1 MHPRTGTGAECLAV
15 NTLCVMYLLISAVTF
30 LVLLAALIDI
40 ITRTDD
46 QVKHLPKLFW
56 VVLVILLPFL
66 GSVLWFTVGREWG
79 GSGEN
84 VSFGDRRRWD
94 RSAEATSTRTMSA
107 PVAPVT
113 PRRPLTTEEQLA
125 ALDREAE
132 YYEKQAR
139 IRRLEADLDSKR
151 QTES

>member
-1 MHPRTGTGAECLAV
+1 
-15 NTLCVMYLLISAVTF
+15 MYLLISAVTF

-56 VVLVILLPFL
+56 IVLVILLPFL
-66 GSVLWFTVGREWG
+66 GSILWFTVGREWG
-79 GSGEN
+79 DARES
-84 VSFGDRRRWD
+84 VSFGDPRRWD
-94 RSAEATSTRTMSA
+94 RSTAPTEAA
-107 PVAPVT
+107 PPA
-113 PRRPLTTEEQLA
+113 RMQRELSTEEQLA

-151 QTES
+151 QSEG

>member
-1 MHPRTGTGAECLAV
+1 MLCL
-15 NTLCVMYLLISAVTF
+15 MYLLISAVTF
-30 LVLLAALIDI
+30 VVLLAALIDI

-66 GSVLWFTVGREWG
+66 GSILWFTVGREWG

-94 RSAEATSTRTMSA
+94 RSAEAAPVRTMTA
-107 PVAPVT
+107 PTAPQ
-113 PRRPLTTEEQLA
+113 RALSTEEQLA

-139 IRRLEADLDSKR
+139 IRRLEADLENKR

>member
-1 MHPRTGTGAECLAV
+1 
-15 NTLCVMYLLISAVTF
+15 MYLLISAVTF

-66 GSVLWFTVGREWG
+66 GSILWFTVGREWG
-79 GSGEN
+79 GGSESM
-84 VSFGDRRRWD
+84 SFGDPRRWD
-94 RSAEATSTRTMSA
+94 RSTAPTESA
-107 PVAPVT
+107 PPA
-113 PRRPLTTEEQLA
+113 RMQRQLSTEEQLA

-139 IRRLEADLDSKR
+139 IRRLEADLDNKR
-151 QTES
+151 QSEA

>member
-1 MHPRTGTGAECLAV
+1 M
-15 NTLCVMYLLISAVTF
+15 LCFMYLLISAVTF

-66 GSVLWFTVGREWG
+66 GSILWFTVGREWG

-94 RSAEATSTRTMSA
+94 RSAEAAPVRTRT
-107 PVAPVT
+107 APVT
-113 PRRPLTTEEQLA
+113 TASSHRELSTEEQLA

-139 IRRLEADLDSKR
+139 IRRLEADLKDKR
-151 QTES
+151 QSES

>member
-1 MHPRTGTGAECLAV
+1 
-15 NTLCVMYLLISAVTF
+15 MYLLISAVTF

-56 VVLVILLPFL
+56 IVLVILLPFL
-66 GSVLWFTVGREWG
+66 GSILWFTVGREWG
-79 GSGEN
+79 DARES
-84 VSFGDRRRWD
+84 VSFGDPRRWD
-94 RSAEATSTRTMSA
+94 RPAAPAESA
-107 PVAPVT
+107 PPM
-113 PRRPLTTEEQLA
+113 RMQRELSTEEQLA

-151 QTES
+151 QSEG